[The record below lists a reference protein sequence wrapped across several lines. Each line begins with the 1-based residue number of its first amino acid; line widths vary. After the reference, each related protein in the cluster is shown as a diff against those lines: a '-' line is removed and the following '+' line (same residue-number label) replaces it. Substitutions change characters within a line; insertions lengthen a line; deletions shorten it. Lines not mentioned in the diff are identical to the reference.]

1 MSTLDCL
8 GVLNELARTVD
19 GGEGEMQ
26 LDFVPS
32 EVLLPNDAAV
42 DKSEEKADEC
52 FAHWDELLPLLVA
65 PPQSQIDFLQSWEQ
79 EDLRRKLELESV
91 ISDLTQDDEE
101 EVRSKVLHTRLI

>member
-1 MSTLDCL
+1 MSAIDCVV
-8 GVLNELARTVD
+8 VLNELARTID

-26 LDFVPS
+26 LDFVHG

-52 FAHWDELLPLLVA
+52 FAHWDELLPLLLA
-65 PPQSQIDFLQSWEQ
+65 PPQSQSDFLQAWEQ

-91 ISDLTQDDEE
+91 LADSTQDDEE
-101 EVRSKVLHTRLI
+101 EVRSKSLHTKLI